1 MAKKSPALG
10 HRERQIVEAV
20 YRLGEASVGEVLEE
34 LPDPPSYSTIRAM
47 LGSLVEKRVLRF
59 RRDGKRYL
67 YRPAVAAEVA
77 SHTALSNLLATFFG
91 GRTSDAVAALLDVSG
106 DELTDDELR
115 QIKRLVEARRQQNRS
130 GGQS

>member
-10 HRERQIVEAV
+10 HRERQIVESV
-20 YRLGEASVGEVLEE
+20 YRLGEASVGDVLKE

-47 LGSLVEKRVLRF
+47 LGSLVDKRVLRF

-67 YRPAVAAEVA
+67 YRPAVAAEIA

-106 DELTDDELR
+106 DQLSDDELR
-115 QIKRLVEARRQQNRS
+115 QIKRLVEERRQHNRK
-130 GGQS
+130 GDQS